1 MSSRFKLTKEVNF
14 IMSVIKNLKYVMV
27 AGLVVALSFAPASK
41 AIAAVTGESE
51 QSEQSGP
58 TQEELREQARQEEV
72 TRKAEEFVAEAT
84 APVNKTVAGVQS
96 QVGGY
101 YTAKEVNGVA
111 LAPAAGTS
119 AAGSFVK
126 VTDTDKSKSSA
137 AVATATTVAASLS
150 PAAIVGPCI
159 NVNYGQN
166 VNGKVVDSTT
176 GSAGTLSVGIPASF
190 QTQGANYA
198 VVAVYAGGA
207 FKIYPNASTNPAV
220 VTVAVDEAT
229 SANVMYALVKY

>member
-1 MSSRFKLTKEVNF
+1 MGSRFKLTKEVNV
-14 IMSVIKNLKYVMV
+14 IMSITKNFKYVV
-27 AGLVVALSFAPASK
+27 ALGLVAALSFAPATR
-41 AIAAVTGESE
+41 AIASVTGEME
-51 QSEQSGP
+51 
-58 TQEELREQARQEEV
+58 RVQAE
-72 TRKAEEFVAEAT
+72 TDAYVAEAT
-84 APVNKTVAGVQS
+84 SAQHKTVAGVQS

-101 YTAKEVNGVA
+101 YMAKEVNGVA

-119 AAGSFVK
+119 TAGSFVK

-150 PAAIVGPCI
+150 PSAIVGPCI

>member
-1 MSSRFKLTKEVNF
+1 
-14 IMSVIKNLKYVMV
+14 MSVIKNLKYVMV
-27 AGLVVALSFAPASK
+27 AGLVAALSFAPASK
-41 AIAAVTGESE
+41 AIAAVTGE
-51 QSEQSGP
+51 SGP

-126 VTDTDKSKSSA
+126 VTED
-137 AVATATTVAASLS
+137 
-150 PAAIVGPCI
+150 
-159 NVNYGQN
+159 
-166 VNGKVVDSTT
+166 
-176 GSAGTLSVGIPASF
+176 
-190 QTQGANYA
+190 
-198 VVAVYAGGA
+198 
-207 FKIYPNASTNPAV
+207 
-220 VTVAVDEAT
+220 
-229 SANVMYALVKY
+229 